1 MSGEP
6 ADSPDRLRAAL
17 RRHGLLRRPRALRRF
32 IRSRGL
38 RFIDGNAV
46 QLFDSGA
53 EGLAS
58 MLDAIRGAQSRIAL
72 ETYILRPD
80 RTGTEFRDAL
90 AEQARRRLAVRLLYD
105 AFGSMHLDQ
114 GWIEP
119 LRRAGADVVAFN
131 PLRGFYPRWLP
142 RRRDH
147 RKLLVV
153 DGRRAYLGGLNIGD
167 EYNAPAGGQA
177 GWRDTHLQVE
187 GPVVRDLEAIFLESW
202 FRADGPDLPWAEL
215 LGRAPEPC
223 GTVRCAVLA
232 DGPVYRRRMMRDLLI
247 LGLRTAR
254 AEVRLTS
261 PYFAPD
267 RKVLRSIEDGS
278 RRGVSVRLLLA
289 GATDHPIL
297 RRAAHSLLPRLL
309 KAGAGI
315 AEYHEHMLHAK
326 TAVFDDNWAVIGTS
340 NMDRQSFEHS
350 YEINLIVE
358 RGELPRQLAE
368 LFERDMARSVRID
381 QAHLAA
387 RTISERVLDAVSA
400 LVLRVI

>member
-1 MSGEP
+1 MSGKPVE
-6 ADSPDRLRAAL
+6 SSDRLRAAL

-32 IRSRGL
+32 VRSRGL
-38 RFIDGNAV
+38 RFIDGNALR
-46 QLFDSGA
+46 LFDGGA
-53 EGLAS
+53 EGLAA
-58 MLDAIRGAQSRIAL
+58 MLEAIRGAQSRVAL

-80 RTGTEFRDAL
+80 GTGAEFRDAL
-90 AEQARRRLAVRLLYD
+90 AQQARRKVAVRLLYD
-105 AFGSMHLDQ
+105 AFGSKNLEPD
-114 GWIEP
+114 WLEP
-119 LRRAGADVVAFN
+119 LRRAGVDVVEFN
-131 PLRGFYPRWLP
+131 PLRRFYPRWLP

-153 DGRRAYLGGLNIGD
+153 DGKRAFLGGLNIGD
-167 EYNAPAGGQA
+167 EYNAPAGGRQ

-202 FRADGPDLPWAEL
+202 FRADGPDLPWADL
-215 LGRAPEPC
+215 LGEAPGPC
-223 GTVRCAVLA
+223 GTMRCAVLP

-267 RKVLRSIEDGS
+267 RKVLRAIEGAS
-278 RRGVSVRLLLA
+278 SRGVAVRLLLA
-289 GATDHPIL
+289 GATDHPVL

-309 KAGAGI
+309 DAGVAI

-326 TAVFDDNWAVIGTS
+326 TAVFDEIWAVIGTS

-358 RGELPRQLAE
+358 RGELPGQLAA
-368 LFERDMARSVRID
+368 LFERDMSRSVRID
-381 QAHLAA
+381 EARLAA
-387 RTISERVLDAVSA
+387 RSLAERLLDSISA